1 MTALQVSLETATD
14 IQGEAMP
21 PSTALHES
29 ERSTRHQ
36 AYNALAV
43 LGAGAGRP
51 GAVVRSQFL
60 EAYRCCLAHL
70 QARFGGQLTDDEL
83 TEIVERRLVAYVL
96 PLLVPHLRRNRPT
109 PDEILSQLDNA
120 ALDRMKGVSVDPA
133 PSTLYWANDA
143 TVLAR
148 AFGDGVDADDYRF
161 ALGIARVLGE
171 KAEFLVATQYLD
183 LLQTTGLADFAEVAR
198 KLQYEEQTVRALWW
212 NFVQRLPRR
221 TL

>member
-1 MTALQVSLETATD
+1 
-14 IQGEAMP
+14 MP

-36 AYNALAV
+36 ASAALAA
-43 LGAGAGRP
+43 LGTDAGRP
-51 GAVVRSQFL
+51 GAVVRSQYL
-60 EAYRCCLAHL
+60 QAHHCCLAHL
-70 QARFGGQLTDDEL
+70 QARFSGQLTDNEL
-83 TEIVERRLVAYVL
+83 TTIVERRLVTYVL
-96 PLLVPHLRRNRPT
+96 PLLVRHLRRNRSN

-120 ALDRMKGVSVDPA
+120 ALDRMKSEGADPT
-133 PSTLYWANDA
+133 PTTLYWADDS

-171 KAEFLVATQYLD
+171 KAEFLVATQYID
-183 LLQTTGLADFAEVAR
+183 LLHTTGQADFAEVAR
-198 KLQYEEQTVRALWW
+198 KLRFTEQAVRTLWS